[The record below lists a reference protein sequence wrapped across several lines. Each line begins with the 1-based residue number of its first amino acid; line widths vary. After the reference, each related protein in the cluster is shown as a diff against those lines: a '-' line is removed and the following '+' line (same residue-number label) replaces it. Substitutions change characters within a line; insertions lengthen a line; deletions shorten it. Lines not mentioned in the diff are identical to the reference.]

1 MKKLAL
7 ACGAFLLM
15 LSSCSSSSDS
25 SSSSTNDDVLVSKTV
40 ETYALDG
47 TVITTD
53 YTYSGKKMVQETDDD
68 GTHTEYTYAG
78 NLITKIEYYDDTD
91 TLEQTELFTYNGSS
105 QLASYTRL
113 EHFDDLGYKDTYVYN
128 SNGTVSSTSNSG
140 DLSSQDDL
148 VGTAIIHFEDNEVS
162 LVEEFS
168 DVGTQTGTRTYTYDT
183 KKNPFKNVIGF
194 DKLTFVENEAIG
206 IHHNIVSDN
215 HTEFG
220 ILTTYT
226 TTYTYNTE
234 NFPLTQLESG
244 ADPSDDITTEYTYQ

>member
-7 ACGAFLLM
+7 ACSAFLLI

-25 SSSSTNDDVLVSKTV
+25 SSSSTDDVLVSKTV

-47 TVITTD
+47 SMVTTD
-53 YTYSGKKMVQETDDD
+53 YTYSGKKIVSETDDD
-68 GTHTEYTYAG
+68 GTHTEYTYTG

-105 QLASYTRL
+105 QLDSYTRL

-168 DVGTQTGTRTYTYDT
+168 DLGTPTATRTYTYDT
-183 KKNPFKNVIGF
+183 KKNPFKNVVGF
-194 DKLTFVENEAIG
+194 DKITFVENEAIG
-206 IHHNIVSDN
+206 IHHNILADN
-215 HTEFG
+215 YNDGTV
-220 ILTTYT
+220 TTYT
-226 TTYTYNTE
+226 TVYTYNAS
-234 NFPLTQLESG
+234 NFPLTAVESG
-244 ADPSDDITTEYTYQ
+244 ADPSDDISTEYTY